1 VLASVPAGSGNGANL
16 SDGVLDAV
24 IDQRHIEPKHAV
36 AKPLQC
42 TIAAR
47 IRCALAL
54 VIAAIHLD
62 DEPSGH
68 CDEVTN
74 EAPQRHLP
82 PEPDAEGA
90 TAKGEPEPLLR
101 RRERVAHLTSMLR
114 DDGRGG
120 ERTVGWA
127 LHDCLL
133 GPARGRATPRPAQDP

>member
-1 VLASVPAGSGNGANL
+1 MPRPRAAEQSPGAGSENGANL
-16 SDGVLDAV
+16 SDGVFDALV
-24 IDQRHIEPKHAV
+24 DQRYIEPKHAV

-68 CDEVTN
+68 GDEVTN

-82 PEPDAEGA
+82 PEPDAKR
-90 TAKGEPEPLLR
+90 TAANGKPEPLFR
-101 RRERVAHLTSMLR
+101 RRECRAPPTRMLR
-114 DDGRGG
+114 DERGSGGRTCG
-120 ERTVGWA
+120 
-127 LHDCLL
+127 
-133 GPARGRATPRPAQDP
+133 